1 MPPRPQSRAVRQPR
15 VPADDVAVE
24 DGTVEVRL
32 AGGESQVTKRLRGW
46 AFGSDGSHGEATL
59 SQNGGSWIA
68 ETRSVSPD
76 GSLVSALNVYTYDGT
91 SRCTWRSLPTQLGS
105 GHAAELVVTLVRQEA
120 AKP

>member
-1 MPPRPQSRAVRQPR
+1 
-15 VPADDVAVE
+15 
-24 DGTVEVRL
+24 VEVRL

-76 GSLVSALNVYTYDGT
+76 GSLVSALNVYTYDGKDRCVWRSIPTHAGSDHAQPMSAALVRKPGST
-91 SRCTWRSLPTQLGS
+91 SR
-105 GHAAELVVTLVRQEA
+105 
-120 AKP
+120 